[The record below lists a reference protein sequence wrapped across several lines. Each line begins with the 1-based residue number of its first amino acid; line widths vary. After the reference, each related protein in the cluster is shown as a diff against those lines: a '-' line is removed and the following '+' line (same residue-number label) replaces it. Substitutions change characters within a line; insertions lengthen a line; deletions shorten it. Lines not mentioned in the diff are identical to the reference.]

1 MSMTPVALYGLEV
14 PPLGVMVPAMQEDS
28 MPNACYRIT
37 MAALDPTEPPEAD
50 EDGNIPSVPRSTL
63 KLIRKRA
70 SLDRDFGE
78 MDEDYLQQLM
88 AGDDDEDSDEDDD
101 DEPNGGP
108 SDKAKSKK
116 AKAEALKKLI
126 AAAEAEDSD
135 EEMDD
140 GDAKPNG
147 KSNKKGK
154 EPATSS
160 DDDDDDESISSNDI
174 EIEELVV
181 CTLDTERN
189 YQQPLDIT
197 IGAEEEVF
205 FVVKGTHAIHLTG
218 NYVIDTEDVSDTEN
232 DDDED
237 YGLPEG
243 IDGIDDYDSD
253 SEVDE
258 LDDIQDPRVTEVD
271 SDEEEEAP
279 KLVEAKKGKN
289 KRAAEDETESLDDMI
304 AKANATEEG
313 KLSKKQQKKL
323 KNNKGEAV
331 AKEEAKAEAPKES
344 SGKSD
349 KKVQFAKNL
358 EQGPTGPAAAAEKGA
373 TLGVKVVQGVTID
386 DRKIG
391 TGRVVKKGNRVEV
404 RYIGKLT
411 DGKVFDSNKKGKP
424 FSFKAGLGEV
434 IKGWDVGIQGMSV
447 GGERRLTIPA
457 QLAYGSKAQPGIPG
471 NSQLIF
477 DIKLLGIK

>member
-14 PPLGVMVPAMQEDS
+14 PPLGVMVPAMQQDS
-28 MPNACYRIT
+28 IPDACYRIT

-50 EDGNIPSVPRSTL
+50 EDGNIPAVPRSTL
-63 KLIRKRA
+63 KIIRKRA
-70 SLDRDFGE
+70 ALDADV
-78 MDEDYLQQLM
+78 DDDYLQQLM
-88 AGDDDEDSDEDDD
+88 AGDDDDDSDEGDDD

-116 AKAEALKKLI
+116 AKAEALMKLI
-126 AAAEAEDSD
+126 AAAQAEDSD

-140 GDAKPNG
+140 GDAKANG
-147 KSNKKGK
+147 KASKKGK

-160 DDDDDDESISSNDI
+160 DDDDDESISSDDL

-197 IGAEEEVF
+197 IGAEEQVF

-218 NYVIDTEDVSDTEN
+218 NFIVDMDNVSDSDDE
-232 DDDED
+232 DDED
-237 YGLPEG
+237 YELPEG
-243 IDGIDDYDSD
+243 LNGIDDYESD
-253 SEVDE
+253 SEADE
-258 LDDIQDPRVTEVD
+258 LDNIQDPRIVEVD

-279 KLVEAKKGKN
+279 KLVEPKKGKN
-289 KRAAEDETESLDDMI
+289 KRAAEEEAESLDDMI
-304 AKANATEEG
+304 TKANAAEQS

-331 AKEEAKAEAPKES
+331 TKEEAKEAPVK
-344 SGKSD
+344 GD

-358 EQGPTGPAAAAEKGA
+358 EQGPTGPAAATEKGA
-373 TLGVKVVQGVTID
+373 TLGVKVVGGVTID
-386 DRKIG
+386 DRKVG
-391 TGRVVKKGNRVEV
+391 SGRAVKKGNKVEV

-424 FSFKAGLGEV
+424 FSFKAGAGDV
-434 IKGWDVGIQGMSV
+434 IKGWDIGIQGMSV

-457 QLAYGSKAQPGIPG
+457 HLAYGSKGQAGIPG
-471 NSQLIF
+471 NSSLIF

>member
-63 KLIRKRA
+63 KLIRKRP
-70 SLDRDFGE
+70 SLDRDIG
-78 MDEDYLQQLM
+78 DDYLERLM
-88 AGDDDEDSDEDDD
+88 AGDDDEDSDDEDDD

-116 AKAEALKKLI
+116 AKAEAIKKLI

-135 EEMDD
+135 EDMDD
-140 GDAKPNG
+140 SDAKPNG
-147 KSNKKGK
+147 KANKKGK

-160 DDDDDDESISSNDI
+160 DDDDDESISSSDV
-174 EIEELVV
+174 EIEELVL

-189 YQQPLDIT
+189 YQQPLDVT
-197 IGAEEEVF
+197 IGPEEQVF

-218 NYVIDTEDVSDTEN
+218 NYIVDLDDVNNSDEE
-232 DDDED
+232 DDED
-237 YGLPEG
+237 YELPEG
-243 IDGIDDYDSD
+243 IGGMDDYDSD

-258 LDDIQDPRVTEVD
+258 LDDIKDPRVTEIL
-271 SDEEEEAP
+271 SDEEDEAP
-279 KLVEAKKGKN
+279 KLVESKKGKN
-289 KRAAEDETESLDDMI
+289 KRPAEQEPESLDDMI
-304 AKANATEEG
+304 AKADSADQS

-331 AKEEAKAEAPKES
+331 NQEETKAEKDTPVK
-344 SGKSD
+344 GD

-358 EQGPTGPAAAAEKGA
+358 EQGPTGSAAGKA
-373 TLGVKVVQGVTID
+373 TVGVKVVGGVTID

-391 TGRVVKKGNRVEV
+391 SGRDVKKGNRVEV

-411 DGKVFDSNKKGKP
+411 DGKVFDSNKKGRP
-424 FSFKAGLGEV
+424 FSFKVGAGEV
-434 IKGWDVGIQGMSV
+434 IKGWDVGVQGMSV

-457 QLAYGSKAQPGIPG
+457 HLAYGSKAQPGIPA
-471 NSQLIF
+471 NSQLVF